1 MLTTLKNDRLTVSAE
16 SIGAE
21 LQAIDTAEGISYL
34 WNGDPAHWTG
44 HAPILF
50 PIVGTLREGRAQSAQ
65 GEIALPRH
73 GFCRRASF
81 QTEAATQTAVT
92 YRLSDSEET
101 RRVYPYAFRLLVG
114 YELLEDGVVT
124 RCRVKNTGDKPMP
137 FAIGGHPAFRVP
149 LCEGEIFEE
158 YRIAFPEPETA
169 DCPQIDL
176 NTGLLLDGRRNRVLN
191 GQAELTLNHGLF
203 RGDALVFDALK
214 SRSVRL
220 YSTKSGRGVS
230 LDFDG
235 FDYLGIWSPSLDAPF
250 VCLEPWTGM
259 ATRASE
265 DDVFEHKLGMTELAP
280 GDEKAFAFTIRVF

>member
-1 MLTTLKNDRLTVSAE
+1 M
-16 SIGAE
+16 
-21 LQAIDTAEGISYL
+21 
-34 WNGDPAHWTG
+34 
-44 HAPILF
+44 
-50 PIVGTLREGRAQSAQ
+50 
-65 GEIALPRH
+65 
-73 GFCRRASF
+73 
-81 QTEAATQTAVT
+81 
-92 YRLSDSEET
+92 
-101 RRVYPYAFRLLVG
+101 
-114 YELLEDGVVT
+114 
-124 RCRVKNTGDKPMP
+124 
-137 FAIGGHPAFRVP
+137 
-149 LCEGEIFEE
+149 
-158 YRIAFPEPETA
+158 
-169 DCPQIDL
+169 DL

-280 GDEKAFAFTIRVF
+280 GDERRLPLLSGSFEGAGERDRWAAGKRWFSIWTVR

>member
-16 SIGAE
+16 SVGAE

-44 HAPILF
+44 HAPSSSRSSARCERAR
-50 PIVGTLREGRAQSAQ
+50 PIRTRGNCTAQAWV
-65 GEIALPRH
+65 LPA
-73 GFCRRASF
+73 G
-81 QTEAATQTAVT
+81 V
-92 YRLSDSEET
+92 LSDRGCYANGGDLSPVGQRGD

-169 DCPQIDL
+169 DC
-176 NTGLLLDGRRNRVLN
+176 RRW
-191 GQAELTLNHGLF
+191 
-203 RGDALVFDALK
+203 
-214 SRSVRL
+214 
-220 YSTKSGRGVS
+220 
-230 LDFDG
+230 
-235 FDYLGIWSPSLDAPF
+235 I
-250 VCLEPWTGM
+250 
-259 ATRASE
+259 
-265 DDVFEHKLGMTELAP
+265 
-280 GDEKAFAFTIRVF
+280 